1 MEIEITNRTA
11 APYRSICYIE
21 CTWPDGSRTRGSG
34 VVVGTND
41 VLTALHVVFDAPRGG
56 WAASVRVTPG
66 ADTLPRFDAPFGTF
80 TDVGRINGRTN
91 NWDQDG
97 DGLLFDSESQ
107 FDLAL
112 IGLRSRIA
120 DSTGTL
126 GLTATASDFTG
137 TILGYPGDSAGLIQN
152 SGVFAD
158 ASNRFGVFDLTT
170 GLGGGASGGPLL
182 QTDASGNNFVAG
194 VLSSGNASDTV
205 STYAGLFGSGNFE
218 WLTQAING
226 NNDLIGGSGFVNPT
240 GSVVNRGSSAPVN
253 DDYSANINTTGRLS
267 TSLAAS
273 GSIESAGDNDWFSI
287 SLAAGRYRFDVQGSD
302 SGSGTLLDPFITLY
316 NAAGVS
322 LGVDDDTGTGR
333 DAQLTLDIASAGTY
347 FVGARSFSASATGSY
362 TVRASL
368 LSAAPAPSPASTAAL
383 TTGTNFNDTFAA
395 ASLALGS
402 TGTARVVAG
411 AGRDQISFAES
422 AANFRLTNP
431 GSGDTLSVERINPNG
446 SSSAFLET
454 TGVNI
459 LQFTDRT
466 LFVLSEPQA
475 QVARLYQAAFAR
487 QPDFEGLGFWLG
499 GRNAGVSVSQ
509 IAQDFTNSSEYQNLY
524 RGLSNQA
531 FVERLYQNVLGRP
544 GESAGVSFWVGTL
557 NNGASQAQVLNGFSD
572 SPENIG
578 NTQGP
583 QGFVQLVGVNDW
595 W

>member
-56 WAASVRVTPG
+56 WAATVRVTPG

-80 TDVGRINGRTN
+80 SDVGRINGRTN

-126 GLTATASDFTG
+126 GLTSTASDFTG

-158 ASNRFGVFDLTT
+158 ASSRFGVFDLTT

-182 QTDASGNNFVAG
+182 QTDANGNNFVAG
-194 VLSSGNASDTV
+194 VLSSGNTSDTV
-205 STYAGLFGSGNFE
+205 STYAGLFGPSNFE

-226 NNDLIGGSGFVNPT
+226 NNDLIGGSGFVASI
-240 GSVVNRGSSAPVN
+240 GSVGNRGASAVVV
-253 DDYSANINTTGRLS
+253 DDYSATTSTGGRLTVGVS
-267 TSLAAS
+267 TS
-273 GSIESAGDNDWFSI
+273 GSIESGGDNDWFRV
-287 SLAAGRYRFDVQGSD
+287 SLAAGRYRFDVLGSD
-302 SGSGTLLDPFITLY
+302 SGNGNLVDPFVTLY
-316 NAAGVS
+316 NASGIS
-322 LGVDDDTGTGR
+322 LGSDDDTGAGR
-333 DAQLTLDIASAGTY
+333 DAQLTLDIASTGTY
-347 FVGARSFSASATGSY
+347 FLGARSFSDTGTGSY
-362 TVRASL
+362 TVRATL
-368 LSAAPAPSPASTAAL
+368 LSAAPSPTSTAAL
-383 TTGTNFNDTFAA
+383 TNGTSFNDSFAA
-395 ASLALGS
+395 ANLAVSS

-411 AGRDQISFAES
+411 AGRDLISFTES
-422 AANFRLTNP
+422 AANFRLANP
-431 GSGDTLSVERINPNG
+431 GGGDTLTVERINANG
-446 SSSAFLET
+446 TSSAFLET

-459 LQFTDRT
+459 LQFTNRT
-466 LFVLSEPQA
+466 LFVVSEPQA
-475 QVARLYQAAFAR
+475 QVARLYQAAFDR
-487 QPDFEGLGFWLG
+487 LPDFEGLDFWLG
-499 GRNAGVSVSQ
+499 TRNAGSSVST
-509 IAQDFTNSSEYQNLY
+509 IAQAFTTSVEYQNFY
-524 RGLSNQA
+524 RGLGNQA
-531 FVERLYQNVLGRP
+531 FVERLYQNVLDRP
-544 GESAGVSFWVGTL
+544 GESAGVNFWVGTL
-557 NNGASQAQVLNGFSD
+557 NNGATQAQVLNSFSD
-572 SPENIG
+572 SPENIS